1 MLTKFSVANFR
12 NFKEKILVDLTKS
25 KIVLFGK
32 NGEGKS
38 NIGHAI
44 FDIVRTITDL
54 YIGIYNSKNF
64 INADSDSEYVE
75 FNYEFK
81 FGKDNVKYKYIKNM
95 SGILMVEELIINNE
109 LIYKFDFKK
118 RKGKFNLTKVGAE
131 TLNIDKENIKIAI
144 LKFIVNN
151 TIQKEDSIIIKIV
164 EFVKHM
170 IFFNSINEKEFIG
183 FEIQAEDIE
192 QWIIRNNLVHDFEN
206 FLRRIAKVNIHL
218 TSKQIGDKEFL
229 VEKHKKMSLIFKEVI
244 SSGIKPLEIFYYW
257 RKRFE
262 KTSLVFID
270 GFDAFYN
277 YEVSKN
283 VIELL
288 FQYENMQTIIT
299 TNNISLR
306 NNKLIKED
314 WYYTINDRKIVSHN

>member
-1 MLTKFSVANFR
+1 
-12 NFKEKILVDLTKS
+12 
-25 KIVLFGK
+25 
-32 NGEGKS
+32 
-38 NIGHAI
+38 
-44 FDIVRTITDL
+44 
-54 YIGIYNSKNF
+54 
-64 INADSDSEYVE
+64 
-75 FNYEFK
+75 
-81 FGKDNVKYKYIKNM
+81 
-95 SGILMVEELIINNE
+95 MVEELIINNE

-118 RKGKFNLTKVGAE
+118 RKGKFNLTKVGTE

-244 SSGIKPLEIFYYW
+244 SSGIKALEIFYYW